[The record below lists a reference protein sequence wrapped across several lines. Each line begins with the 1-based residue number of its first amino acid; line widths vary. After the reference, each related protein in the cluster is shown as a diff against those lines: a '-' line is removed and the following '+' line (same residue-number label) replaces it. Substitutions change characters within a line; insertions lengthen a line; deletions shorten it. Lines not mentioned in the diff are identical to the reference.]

1 MKRLS
6 YVLAVLPLV
15 LAGSLH
21 AATYTDIQYRHA
33 YAEEDGKAIT
43 GVFNIVNPGSSAYSI
58 AGYAAGNGT
67 FSDEGGYVIGTDLS
81 SLVASFYIRDDSSRD
96 GRERVDINLGLRPN
110 EINNL
115 TLVNGGS
122 TLISFGVAN
131 ALISFL
137 EENGILRYRIKAE
150 DGDFR
155 LEYAML
161 TATTAPLPTSPSLPV
176 NRVPDAGF
184 TLGLLGL
191 GLAGLTAT
199 SRRFKI
205 SR

>member
-6 YVLAVLPLV
+6 FALPVLPLV

-33 YAEEDGKAIT
+33 FAEEGGKAIT
-43 GVFNIVNPGSSAYSI
+43 GVFNIVNPGSSTYSI
-58 AGYAAGNGT
+58 SGYAAGNGT
-67 FSDEGGYVIGTDLS
+67 FGDEGGYVIGTDLS

-96 GRERVDINLGLRPN
+96 GCERVDINLGRRPN

-122 TLISFGVAN
+122 TLITFGLAN
-131 ALISFL
+131 AMITFL
-137 EENGILRYRIKAE
+137 EDNGFLRYRIKAE

-161 TATTAPLPTSPSLPV
+161 TATTAPAITAASV
-176 NRVPDAGF
+176 NRVPEAGL

-199 SRRFKI
+199 SRKLKI

>member
-6 YVLAVLPLV
+6 YALAALPLV
-15 LAGSLH
+15 IPGILS

-33 YAEEDGKAIT
+33 YAEEGGKAIS
-43 GVFNIVNPGSSAYSI
+43 GVFNIVDPGSSTYSI
-58 AGYAAGNGT
+58 TGYAAGNGT

-81 SLVASFYIRDDSSRD
+81 SLVASFYIRDDSTRD
-96 GRERVDINLGLRPN
+96 ACERVDINLGRRPN
-110 EINNL
+110 EVNNL

-122 TLISFGVAN
+122 TLISFGVAS

-161 TATTAPLPTSPSLPV
+161 TATTASLPTAPSLPT
-176 NRVPDAGF
+176 NRVPDAGI

-199 SRRFKI
+199 SRRLKI

>member
-1 MKRLS
+1 MKHLS
-6 YVLAVLPLV
+6 CALAVLPLII
-15 LAGSLH
+15 AGNLS
-21 AATYTDIQYRHA
+21 AITYTDIQYRHA
-33 YAEEDGKAIT
+33 FAEEGGKAIT

-58 AGYAAGNGT
+58 SGYASGNGT
-67 FSDEGGYVIGTDLS
+67 FNDQGGYVIGTDLV

-96 GRERVDINLGLRPN
+96 GCERVDINLGLRPN
-110 EINNL
+110 EVNNL

-150 DGDFR
+150 EGDFR

-161 TATTAPLPTSPSLPV
+161 TAATAPLPTAPSLPP
-176 NRVPDAGF
+176 NRVPDGGF

-191 GLAGLTAT
+191 GLAGLTVT
-199 SRRFKI
+199 SQKLKTAR
-205 SR
+205 

>member
-6 YVLAVLPLV
+6 FALPVLPLV

-33 YAEEDGKAIT
+33 FAEEGDKAIT
-43 GVFNIVNPGSSAYSI
+43 GVFNIVNPGSSTYSI
-58 AGYAAGNGT
+58 SGYAAGNGT
-67 FSDEGGYVIGTDLS
+67 FGDEGGYVIGTNLS

-96 GRERVDINLGLRPN
+96 GCERVDINLGRRPN

-122 TLISFGVAN
+122 TLITFGLAN
-131 ALISFL
+131 AMITFL
-137 EENGILRYRIKAE
+137 EDNGFLRYRIKAE

-161 TATTAPLPTSPSLPV
+161 TATTAPAITAASV
-176 NRVPDAGF
+176 NRVPEAGL

-199 SRRFKI
+199 SRKLKI